1 MLRKRIVITDYE
13 FEDLEIEK
21 NVLSQIDAE
30 FITDKYDTKESLIAA
45 IKDADAIIN
54 QYTSLDEEVI
64 KHLNRCKVISRYG
77 VGVDTVDL
85 KAATSK
91 GIQVCNVPDYGVEEV
106 SNHTLTLLLSWSRKI
121 VPLNNYI
128 KQGIWDFKLGRPIQ
142 RHSTQTLGVYGFGRI
157 PRSLVK
163 KARVFGFDILVH
175 DPFVD
180 DKEIEE
186 RGGNSVSLEELFEKS
201 DFISLHVPL
210 TDKTKHIVNYD
221 LLKLMKESAIIIN
234 TARGPIIKEED
245 LIQALEENR
254 LAGAALDVLEVEPIP
269 NDHPFLNFENVILTP
284 HSAWYSEESMI
295 ELRTK
300 TAQNVVNIL
309 TGNNSEYLVNRD
321 VLTRQSI

>member
-157 PRSLVK
+157 PR
-163 KARVFGFDILVH
+163 
-175 DPFVD
+175 
-180 DKEIEE
+180 
-186 RGGNSVSLEELFEKS
+186 
-201 DFISLHVPL
+201 
-210 TDKTKHIVNYD
+210 
-221 LLKLMKESAIIIN
+221 
-234 TARGPIIKEED
+234 
-245 LIQALEENR
+245 
-254 LAGAALDVLEVEPIP
+254 
-269 NDHPFLNFENVILTP
+269 
-284 HSAWYSEESMI
+284 
-295 ELRTK
+295 
-300 TAQNVVNIL
+300 
-309 TGNNSEYLVNRD
+309 
-321 VLTRQSI
+321 

>member
-180 DKEIEE
+180 DQEIEE